1 MMSSFIDDIRNSFRK
16 KDNSLNQIIFLNVI
30 VFLIV
35 LTANVIFTLAQ
46 QKPLYEQ
53 VLGWLTLPADIPTF
67 LTRPWTLITYFFLH
81 EDPFHIL
88 FNLLTLYWFGQI
100 IGDLIG
106 SKRITSLY
114 VLGGLTGGLFFLL
127 AYNTI
132 PYLQARASLSV
143 LLGASAGINAIVMA
157 AATLVPDYTMFLLFF
172 GAVRLR
178 YIALACIAISMV
190 QITTVNVGGGI
201 AHLGGILIGYL
212 FIVQLKKGKDW
223 GKPVNNLNSFVQN
236 LVKKDSNLKVSYK
249 NTGKSKSKNGG
260 QPSQEE
266 IDGILDK
273 ISQSGYESLSK
284 EEKQKLFHAS
294 QN

>member
-1 MMSSFIDDIRNSFRK
+1 MMSSFIDDIKNAFRK

-30 VFLIV
+30 VFLVV
-35 LTANVIFTLAQ
+35 LTAHVILTLSQ
-46 QKPLYEQ
+46 HKEVYKEILF
-53 VLGWLTLPADIPTF
+53 WITLPADFPTF
-67 LTRPWTLITYFFLH
+67 LTRPWTLFTYFVLH

-100 IGDLIG
+100 IGDLVG

-114 VLGGLTGGLFFLL
+114 VLGGLMGGILFLV

-132 PYLQARASLSV
+132 PYLQERAPYSV
-143 LLGASAGINAIVMA
+143 LLGASAGTNAIIMA
-157 AATLVPDYTMFLLFF
+157 AATLVPDYTMFLLLF
-172 GAVRLR
+172 GAVRLK

-201 AHLGGILIGYL
+201 AHFGGMLVGYL
-212 FIVQLKKGKDW
+212 FIVQLRKGNDM
-223 GKPVNNLNSFVQN
+223 GKPVNAIGQFFGSLF
-236 LVKKDSNLKVSYK
+236 KKDSNLKVSYK
-249 NTGKSKSKNGG
+249 NMGKAKTKSSGK
-260 QPSQEE
+260 PSQEE
-266 IDGILDK
+266 IDTILDK

>member
-1 MMSSFIDDIRNSFRK
+1 MSSFIDDIKNSFRK

-30 VFLIV
+30 VFLVV
-35 LTANVIFTLAQ
+35 LTTNVILTLAS
-46 QKPLYEQ
+46 QKHVYKEAL
-53 VLGWLTLPADIPTF
+53 LWLTLPADIPTF
-67 LTRPWTLITYFFLH
+67 LSRPWTLVTYFFLH

-114 VLGGLTGGLFFLL
+114 VLGGLMGGIFFLV

-132 PYLQARASLSV
+132 PYLESRAPTSV
-143 LLGASAGINAIVMA
+143 LLGASAGTNAIVMA

-172 GAVRLR
+172 GAVRLK

-190 QITTVNVGGGI
+190 QITSVNVGGGI
-201 AHLGGILIGYL
+201 AHMGGILIGYL
-212 FIVQLKKGKDW
+212 FILQLRKGKDW
-223 GKPVNNLNSFVQN
+223 GKPVNNLNTFVQN
-236 LVKKDSNLKVSYK
+236 LVKKDSNMKVSYK
-249 NTGKSKSKNGG
+249 NTGKGKTKNGN

-266 IDGILDK
+266 IDVILDK

>member
-132 PYLQARASLSV
+132 PYLQARAPLSV